1 MTKVKICGF
10 TEPNNARDAA
20 LAGVDAIGLVF
31 YDKSPRNVD
40 IHSAQKIIEAL
51 PPFINRVGLFVN
63 ANPSFIDEILCEVP
77 LDTLQF
83 HGDESVLDCAQYQMP
98 FIKSLRVKPDT
109 NVKEIAE
116 NFSSA
121 SALLLDSFSPS
132 SYGGTGE
139 SFDWSLACVKIS
151 LPIILAGGLTV
162 DNVADAIKQVNPY
175 AVDASSGVESA
186 PGVKDIDML
195 CEIISKN
202 NEALEVLKNKH
213 QVDIRSYPEEVLNEL
228 YEISTKVVKELSLSS
243 DFAKEVY
250 NSYTSFHEKTR
261 NWNEISI
268 KSYLNTNK

>member
-139 SFDWSLACVKIS
+139 SFDWSLARVKIS

-186 PGVKDIDML
+186 PGVKDIDK
-195 CEIISKN
+195 I
-202 NEALEVLKNKH
+202 EAF
-213 QVDIRSYPEEVLNEL
+213 IRH
-228 YEISTKVVKELSLSS
+228 T
-243 DFAKEVY
+243 
-250 NSYTSFHEKTR
+250 NS
-261 NWNEISI
+261 
-268 KSYLNTNK
+268 

>member
-10 TEPNNARDAA
+10 TEANNARDAA

-40 IHSAQKIIEAL
+40 IQTAQKIIEAL

-83 HGDESVLDCAQYQMP
+83 HGDESVLDCTQYQMP
-98 FIKSLRVKPDT
+98 FIKSLRVRPET

-132 SYGGTGE
+132 SFGGTGE
-139 SFDWSLACVKIS
+139 SFDWVFGVVKII
-151 LPIILAGGLTV
+151 LPNFLAGRLNV
-162 DNVADAIKQVNPY
+162 DY
-175 AVDASSGVESA
+175 G
-186 PGVKDIDML
+186 
-195 CEIISKN
+195 
-202 NEALEVLKNKH
+202 
-213 QVDIRSYPEEVLNEL
+213 
-228 YEISTKVVKELSLSS
+228 
-243 DFAKEVY
+243 
-250 NSYTSFHEKTR
+250 
-261 NWNEISI
+261 
-268 KSYLNTNK
+268 

>member
-121 SALLLDSFSPS
+121 SALLLDSFSSS

-186 PGVKDIDML
+186 PGVKDIDK
-195 CEIISKN
+195 I
-202 NEALEVLKNKH
+202 EAF
-213 QVDIRSYPEEVLNEL
+213 IRH
-228 YEISTKVVKELSLSS
+228 T
-243 DFAKEVY
+243 
-250 NSYTSFHEKTR
+250 NS
-261 NWNEISI
+261 
-268 KSYLNTNK
+268 